1 MPYHAFRT
9 QCVSDQAER
18 NRERDRERE
27 RERDQQ
33 EGIHG
38 EISNCQMND
47 DRNVIDRD
55 LHYISDFS
63 LYFALSSLPVF
74 LLSLN

>member
-1 MPYHAFRT
+1 MGMPYHAFRT

-27 RERDQQ
+27 RERERDQQ
-33 EGIHG
+33 EGILG
-38 EISNCQMND
+38 EISNCQMSD

-55 LHYISDFS
+55 LHYISEIGR
-63 LYFALSSLPVF
+63 AHV
-74 LLSLN
+74 